1 MNDPDR
7 EQRVARRKA
16 FNEMKK
22 TPEFAEWRI
31 RQMKVQHGKCAWCRR
46 PMRESMK
53 IHVDH
58 ALPLYHGGTNKYSN
72 LVLSHGKCN
81 MEKWIRVDDRPRW
94 IENIEDAIEKNNKLK
109 GIRKEQRELAQ
120 QVLDQHIWD
129 TDLSWL
135 RDGR

>member
-1 MNDPDR
+1 MNNPDK

-22 TPEFAEWRI
+22 TPEFARWRI
-31 RQMKVQHGKCAWCRR
+31 SQMRLQEGNCAWCRK
-46 PMRESMK
+46 PMRDGMK

-58 ALPLYHGGTNKYSN
+58 ALPLYQGGTNRYGN

-94 IENIEDAIEKNNKLK
+94 IENREDTIEKNKKLRD
-109 GIRKEQRELAQ
+109 IRREQRKLARQ
-120 QVLDQHIWD
+120 IIDQHIWD
-129 TDLSWL
+129 TYLSWL
-135 RDGR
+135 KDER